1 MVLCLICKFGGPQ
14 APKNTMFDVFISY
27 SHKDAEFAEQ
37 VLYPGLEEAGLKVCI
52 HTVHWQLGEAISDQ
66 IVGSVAKSKK
76 TLIVLSN
83 NYVNS
88 EWTRMEFM
96 AAESLTRKD
105 NFQVI
110 LERGGGGIEI

>member
-1 MVLCLICKFGGPQ
+1 M
-14 APKNTMFDVFISY
+14 
-27 SHKDAEFAEQ
+27 DAEFAEQ

-52 HTVHWQLGEAISDQ
+52 HTVHWQLGEAISEQ
-66 IVGSVAKSKK
+66 IVGSVTRSRK

-96 AAESLTRKD
+96 AANSLTRRD
-105 NFQVI
+105 NFQVSCHSCYTSCYTSCQGQ
-110 LERGGGGIEI
+110 LPGL

>member
-1 MVLCLICKFGGPQ
+1 M
-14 APKNTMFDVFISY
+14 
-27 SHKDAEFAEQ
+27 DAEFAEQ

-52 HTVHWQLGEAISDQ
+52 HTVHWQLGEAISEQ
-66 IVGSVAKSKK
+66 IVGSVTRSRK

-96 AAESLTRKD
+96 AANSLTRRD
-105 NFQVI
+105 NFQVS
-110 LERGGGGIEI
+110 LWCSWSLWSLWPLTVSQGGTTSRSIVG